1 MNEFINHTN
10 HPSARWEAEQ
20 LRARLKEAVAREE
33 YEKAAEYRDRI
44 RSLESRMEEQPYG
57 S

>member
-1 MNEFINHTN
+1 ML
-10 HPSARWEAEQ
+10 RQEAEQ
-20 LRARLKEAVAREE
+20 LRTRLKEAVAREE

-44 RSLESRMEEQPYG
+44 RGLERRMEEQSYG

>member
-1 MNEFINHTN
+1 MLRRE
-10 HPSARWEAEQ
+10 SEQ

-44 RSLESRMEEQPYG
+44 RALESRMEEQSYG

>member
-1 MNEFINHTN
+1 MLRRE
-10 HPSARWEAEQ
+10 SEQ

-33 YEKAAEYRDRI
+33 YEQAAEYRDRI
-44 RSLESRMEEQPYG
+44 RALESQMEEQAHG

>member
-1 MNEFINHTN
+1 MLRQE
-10 HPSARWEAEQ
+10 SEQ

-44 RSLESRMEEQPYG
+44 RALERQMEEQSYG